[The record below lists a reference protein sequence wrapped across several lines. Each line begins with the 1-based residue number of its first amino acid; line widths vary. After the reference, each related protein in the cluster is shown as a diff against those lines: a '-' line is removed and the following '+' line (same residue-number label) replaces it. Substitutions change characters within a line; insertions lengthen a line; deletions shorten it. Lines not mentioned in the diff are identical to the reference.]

1 MVFILKCILNEIY
14 CAISRLK
21 YLLVYMEYVSSTFWS
36 YMEPHW
42 QVFSFRLKFWKQ
54 TSEVCILS
62 MKFFPN
68 TQLFSFTWFYM
79 YIRVKYTVR
88 LQLFF
93 VNIITD
99 SSNINTS
106 CGHVVEIKVKKLFQ
120 SIQLLNLFQESPPS
134 TDQH

>member
-1 MVFILKCILNEIY
+1 
-14 CAISRLK
+14 
-21 YLLVYMEYVSSTFWS
+21 
-36 YMEPHW
+36 
-42 QVFSFRLKFWKQ
+42 
-54 TSEVCILS
+54 
-62 MKFFPN
+62 
-68 TQLFSFTWFYM
+68 M